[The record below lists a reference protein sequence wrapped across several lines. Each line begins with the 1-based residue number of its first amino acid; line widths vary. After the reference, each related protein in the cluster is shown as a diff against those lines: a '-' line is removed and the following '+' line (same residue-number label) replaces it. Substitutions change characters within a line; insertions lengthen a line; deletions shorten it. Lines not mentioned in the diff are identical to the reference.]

1 MQILPSQ
8 IMVLLDSSVAEC
20 RGEWAVMLPHAPP
33 HGKPAPLLAD
43 EVRSALTIY
52 NFLFLFC
59 VTVVRP
65 LPVRMDVG
73 GRNEAARRRQSIA
86 LEKQRTYSTVENHIN
101 HVKHHKDRE
110 GSSKCENDVITEEHA
125 GGIQVDIEGQQRGRR
140 DVEDNASQSC
150 CQADQQSLTSE
161 HA

>member
-8 IMVLLDSSVAEC
+8 IMVLLDSSVPDC

-52 NFLFLFC
+52 NFLFLIFC

-101 HVKHHKDRE
+101 HVKHHKDRGE
-110 GSSKCENDVITEEHA
+110 LKMRE
-125 GGIQVDIEGQQRGRR
+125 
-140 DVEDNASQSC
+140 
-150 CQADQQSLTSE
+150 
-161 HA
+161 